1 LLILLAVAL
10 MFVSFPHA
18 LEDFHYGD
26 LARFGI
32 TLPIGIVALSTSY
45 AALVIGMLLVARG
58 SSRGAL
64 LLALV
69 GVVWCLGA
77 LIVHGHDLLYAGPN
91 YRHGLISR
99 MLELS
104 IIVLGALLAV
114 LGVRHRALAH

>member
-1 LLILLAVAL
+1 
-10 MFVSFPHA
+10 
-18 LEDFHYGD
+18 
-26 LARFGI
+26 
-32 TLPIGIVALSTSY
+32 
-45 AALVIGMLLVARG
+45 MLLVARG